1 MPERREL
8 PAPPAAY
15 HGPVHSCAPRPRSH
29 GSRSSDPTKFKLY
42 IYTGCLVLIMQNTMV
57 VGGGDRCWGKNLHV
71 EENIHMGAR
80 ENEKHA

>member
-1 MPERREL
+1 MPERPEL

-42 IYTGCLVLIMQNTMV
+42 IYTGWLVLIMQKIMV
-57 VGGGDRCWGKNLHV
+57 VGWGDV